1 MTDVPPP
8 ALKALL
14 HFLYTGDFDEVQ
26 KVLREEGSSEGS
38 SGGAASGGA
47 SSGAAEQSI
56 AQLQAVLAAAHKYGV
71 LRLLRWAEGQ
81 LCDKLSCEMACSL
94 LSLAHVYG
102 ATELERNC
110 LAFMKANMANGE
122 GEGQRRTDHSPPAH
136 MSRITPPPPSRAVV
150 KRADFAALAPEALV
164 KFHMHCAGVDPAEE
178 EPGRK
183 RKRDD
188 E

>member
-14 HFLYTGDFDEVQ
+14 HFLYTDDFDEVQ

-38 SGGAASGGA
+38 SSSGGA
-47 SSGAAEQSI
+47 SSSGASGAAEQSI

-81 LCDKLSCEMACSL
+81 LCDKLSCEMACSP

-122 GEGQRRTDHSPPAH
+122 GGPTQD
-136 MSRITPPPPSRAVV
+136 
-150 KRADFAALAPEALV
+150 
-164 KFHMHCAGVDPAEE
+164 
-178 EPGRK
+178 
-183 RKRDD
+183 
-188 E
+188 

>member
-38 SGGAASGGA
+38 SSSGGA
-47 SSGAAEQSI
+47 SSSGASGAAEQSI

-136 MSRITPPPPSRAVV
+136 MSRITPPHPFPRSCQARRLCGPRA
-150 KRADFAALAPEALV
+150 
-164 KFHMHCAGVDPAEE
+164 
-178 EPGRK
+178 
-183 RKRDD
+183 
-188 E
+188 